1 MNEQWNTRKS
11 LLLRAADQSDHQA
24 FEEFAVYYEDF
35 IRIIIM
41 KLGVSSEDYKD
52 LQQNLLLKL
61 WKSLSKFDMEHKK
74 ASFRGWLGTVIRND
88 VYKFFNSKKR
98 RQDTFVTAE
107 GLSISIDSLG
117 EDSKDNE
124 FQKLIESEWKAY
136 VVTIAIE
143 HIKPYFSGN
152 AMEIFSLTLD
162 GLSVKEIADK
172 LAVKENT
179 VYMLRSRVKARFQKE
194 VKNIRQLLEFPN
206 EE

>member
-1 MNEQWNTRKS
+1 MNERWNTRKS
-11 LLLRAADQSDHQA
+11 LLLRAADQNDHKA

-41 KLGVSSEDYKD
+41 KLGVSTEDYKD
-52 LQQNLLLKL
+52 LQQNILLKL
-61 WKSLSKFDMEHKK
+61 WKSLSKFDMEHEN

-98 RQDTFVTAE
+98 TQEAIVTAE

-117 EDSKDNE
+117 EDSNDNE

-136 VVTIAIE
+136 VITIAIE

-172 LAVKENT
+172 LGVKENT